1 MGKIIDFS
9 WHKVAMIAI
18 MFYYSLCFTTVCLP
32 LMWWYYRIPTTNY
45 YIFSIL
51 TLLLGAFLF
60 NITLSKIYPPKKED
74 LREGFPRR
82 FIFTVFIGMF
92 TFYLICSSAIFIFTD
107 NTVLSIYFLIFL
119 MSGGYFWF
127 CILQGYILA
136 RNDYKGP
143 EINNN
148 ITWQGKVLVFSIP
161 LSLLLGYLLL
171 P

>member
-1 MGKIIDFS
+1 MEKIIDFS
-9 WHKVAMIAI
+9 WHKVAVIAI

-45 YIFSIL
+45 YILSVS
-51 TLLLGAFLF
+51 TLLFGGFIF
-60 NITLSKIYPPKKED
+60 NIILSKIYHLKAED

-82 FIFTVFIGMF
+82 FIITVFIGMF
-92 TFYLICSSAIFIFTD
+92 TFYLIPCSAIFIFTD
-107 NTVLSIYFLIFL
+107 NTILSIYFLMIL

-136 RNDYKGP
+136 KNDYKGR
-143 EINNN
+143 EIDNS

>member
-1 MGKIIDFS
+1 MDKIIDFS
-9 WHKVAMIAI
+9 WHKVAVIAI

-45 YIFSIL
+45 YILSVS
-51 TLLLGAFLF
+51 TLLFGGFIF
-60 NITLSKIYPPKKED
+60 NIILSKIYPLKAED
-74 LREGFPRR
+74 LRGGFPRR
-82 FIFTVFIGMF
+82 FIITVFIGMF
-92 TFYLICSSAIFIFTD
+92 TFYLISCSAIFIFTD
-107 NTVLSIYFLIFL
+107 NTVLSIYFLMFL

-136 RNDYKGP
+136 KNDYKDR
-143 EINNN
+143 EINNS